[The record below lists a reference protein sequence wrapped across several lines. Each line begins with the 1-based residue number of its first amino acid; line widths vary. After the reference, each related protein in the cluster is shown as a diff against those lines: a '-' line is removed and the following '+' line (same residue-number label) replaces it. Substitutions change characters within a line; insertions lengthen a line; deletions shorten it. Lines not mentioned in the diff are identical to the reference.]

1 MKKLISICL
10 ALTMVFAL
18 STNAFAYDLSQDSAS
33 KDEIEV
39 YVTRISTETLST
51 KYLAS
56 EDNEIDFDRLRI
68 DACATKNAANDTFVT
83 TVDFSTL
90 KNSTD
95 PIMQRAM
102 TLLNDTRE
110 QGWEVHA
117 VNIVLPYD
125 DSQELSLESNM
136 TRSTTGDPDDPN
148 YWIENSTY
156 WGTYQNQDI
165 RYWFTSFSV
174 SKPKANVGSRP
185 STWPSVLSAVVRVA
199 VDRLVGLTPFDT
211 VYSAITDVQSV
222 LGAATPANYTS
233 DSATE
238 WVKSEIIGTLT
249 YKDVLLEDIHDR
261 VDGYAYYIW
270 GSLQRLQFQT
280 RLEVKYYAG
289 LKNGSPD
296 YPVITSPYSS
306 SKYVNSR
313 YYNNSSALFPILWE
327 YYNYLGY
334 TTYSESVD
342 LASALF

>member
-1 MKKLISICL
+1 MKKLISLCL

-18 STNAFAYDLSQDSAS
+18 STNAFAYDLSQDNAS

-39 YVTRISTETLST
+39 YVTRISNETLST

-56 EDNEIDFDRLRI
+56 ADNEIDFDRLRI
-68 DACATKNAANDTFVT
+68 DACATKNTANDTYVT
-83 TVDFSTL
+83 TVDYSTL

-102 TLLNDTRE
+102 TLLNTTRE

-125 DSQELSLESNM
+125 DSQELSLESTM
-136 TRSTTGDPDDPN
+136 TRATTGDPDDPN

-165 RYWFTSFSV
+165 RYWFTSFTV

-185 STWPSVLSAVVRVA
+185 STWPSVLSAVVRIA
-199 VDRLVGLTPFDT
+199 VDRLVGLTRFDT

-222 LGAATPANYTS
+222 LGAATPANYTF

-238 WVKSEIIGTLT
+238 WVKSETIGTLT

-334 TTYSESVD
+334 TIYSESVD